1 MHVRFFYLKSFHQF
15 FSSLTG
21 QSTLTESNIE
31 ESLQKVKDSLLEADV
46 SYDLVNTFI
55 DDVKKEVVGTK
66 VVKSVQPGEMFI
78 KIVYDKLLA
87 FLGGE
92 YIQKSFTFQIP
103 STVMV
108 MGLQGSGKTTTIGK
122 LAQFIKKQAEQRGK
136 KRDIL
141 LASVDFYRPAAVD
154 QLEVL
159 SQQVGVDFYRSPS
172 TDPAEAARDIMRH
185 FKDKGYEHLLFDTAG
200 RLHVDDTM
208 MEELQEVKKL
218 LNLVIL
224 LLFLML

>member
-1 MHVRFFYLKSFHQF
+1 M
-15 FSSLTG
+15 
-21 QSTLTESNIE
+21 TESNIE

-108 MGLQGSGKTTTIGK
+108 MGLQV
-122 LAQFIKKQAEQRGK
+122 QVKQQ
-136 KRDIL
+136 
-141 LASVDFYRPAAVD
+141 
-154 QLEVL
+154 QLV
-159 SQQVGVDFYRSPS
+159 
-172 TDPAEAARDIMRH
+172 
-185 FKDKGYEHLLFDTAG
+185 
-200 RLHVDDTM
+200 
-208 MEELQEVKKL
+208 
-218 LNLVIL
+218 N
-224 LLFLML
+224 